1 MATSEVAICNMAL
14 DTLGAQRIVAI
25 DEDSRNGR
33 ACNACYAQIRDQE
46 LRAHPW
52 NFAKKRSTLAASAVT
67 PEFGFDYAFPLPTDC
82 LRILP
87 PKRTG
92 LDWTLENHE
101 GRSAI
106 LTNDG
111 DSIEV
116 SYIAQIT
123 NPTVFDVLFDDALA
137 AKMAMHMCEEITQ
150 SNQKKADAKDDY
162 VQAIRRA
169 KRTNAIEQVP
179 QEAAEDPWLAAR
191 R

>member
-1 MATSEVAICNMAL
+1 MATSDVAIANMAL
-14 DTLGAQRIVAI
+14 DKLGAARIVSLG
-25 DEDSRNGR
+25 DDSRNAR
-33 ACNACYAQIRDQE
+33 ACNACYAQLRDQE
-46 LRAHPW
+46 LRAHGW
-52 NFAKKRSTLAASAVT
+52 NFAKTRATLAAHAT
-67 PEFGFDYAFPLPTDC
+67 APDFDFDYAFPLPTDC

-92 LDWTLENHE
+92 LDWTIENHA

-111 DSIEV
+111 DAIELV
-116 SYIAQIT
+116 YIARIT
-123 NPTVFDVLFDDALA
+123 DPTVFDALFDDALA
-137 AKMAMHMCEEITQ
+137 ARMALHMCEEITQ

-162 VQAIRRA
+162 IGAIRRA

-179 QEAAEDPWLAAR
+179 QDAAEDPWLAAR